1 MHIPERA
8 ILAVVGPTAVGK
20 TETALRIA
28 EALNAEVISVDSRL
42 FYRGMDIGTAKPTL
56 EERAR
61 VPHHLIDVAD
71 PDEVWSLAVF
81 QQAAQRAIAEVHA
94 RGRLPLL
101 VGGTG
106 QYLRAVMEA
115 WEPPS
120 TQPDLRLRAALEA
133 WGKQIGAQ
141 ALHERLTVVDPAAA
155 ARIDFTNVR
164 RTVRALEVIFQ
175 SGRRFSD
182 QRGRG
187 PSPYTRLTIGLRR
200 PRAELYARIDQRIEQ
215 MVADGLLEEVR
226 GLLSRG
232 YGADL
237 PTLSAIGYREMAEV
251 VRGEITLEEAVARM
265 KRQTRVFVRRQA
277 NWFKE
282 SDPNIHWFTA
292 RSGVEREILAW
303 LSADP
308 PWLAAGE
315 AAEV

>member
-8 ILAVVGPTAVGK
+8 IVAVVGPTAVGK
-20 TETALRIA
+20 TETALRMA

-42 FYRGMDIGTAKPTL
+42 FYRGMDIGTAKPTA

-61 VPHHLIDVAD
+61 VPHHLIDVAE

-81 QQAAQRAIAEVHA
+81 QQAAQQAIAEVHA

-106 QYLRAVMEA
+106 QYLRAVMEG
-115 WEPPS
+115 WEPPT
-120 TQPDLRLRAALEA
+120 TQPDARLRAALEA
-133 WGKQIGAQ
+133 WGQQIGAQ
-141 ALHERLTVVDPAAA
+141 ALHERLAVVDPAAA
-155 ARIDFTNVR
+155 AGIDFTNVR
-164 RTVRALEVIFQ
+164 RTVRALEVVFQ
-175 SGRRFSD
+175 SGRRFSE

-251 VRGEITLEEAVARM
+251 VRGEITLEEAVVQM

-292 RSGVEREILAW
+292 QPGVESEILAW
-303 LSADP
+303 LAADP
-308 PWLAAGE
+308 PWLSAGT
-315 AAEV
+315 